1 MKPIVYAGLCAVA
14 VLSAAGA
21 RAGDLIVN
29 GGFETGAFSP
39 WTETDQAGGS
49 GSFFVQQYGQGTP
62 LNGFPTPTQ
71 ATGGTFFA
79 STDQGGPGSH
89 TISQDFSAT
98 GVGTYML
105 SFDAYVTDQSG
116 QAPVGVGP
124 DYNTI
129 PNQHSEVDLNGV
141 QVYYGAFSP
150 GWQTYTFDVSA
161 NVVAGLNTLSF
172 NEVDNQGFYNQGV
185 DNVSLAGAGGVPE
198 PATWAMMLL
207 GFAAAGATLRRRSR
221 VLSA

>member
-21 RAGDLIVN
+21 HASDLIVN

-71 ATGGTFFA
+71 ATGGIFFA

-98 GVGTYML
+98 GVGTYTL

-116 QAPVGVGP
+116 QAPVGVGL
-124 DYNTI
+124 DYHTI
-129 PNQHSEVDLNGV
+129 PNQHSEVNLNGV
-141 QVYYGAFSP
+141 QVYYGAFTP

-172 NEVDNQGFYNQGV
+172 SEVDNQLFYNQGV
-185 DNVSLAGAGGVPE
+185 DNVSLTGAGGVPE
-198 PATWAMMLL
+198 PATWAMMLV